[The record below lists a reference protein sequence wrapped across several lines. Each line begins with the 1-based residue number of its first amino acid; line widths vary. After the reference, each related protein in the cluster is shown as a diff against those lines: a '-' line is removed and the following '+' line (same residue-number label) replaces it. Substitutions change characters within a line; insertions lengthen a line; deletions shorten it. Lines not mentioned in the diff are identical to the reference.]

1 MENNK
6 FLCVFFRGSF
16 DAWEAYQFD
25 WNFQGSLGPNG
36 SDSLPCRRDTELPHE
51 RPVPWADVQKSFEK
65 NCFFFLSE
73 FQTLEEA
80 LLQSSISGL
89 VHYIKHCCLI
99 GLCVIPFFAT
109 KHQPKC
115 FSTVVDLSNLSI
127 LMAGKSSN
135 FAVYVWTNLDIKIFI
150 MIVNVFNS
158 TNVGS
163 SSQVH
168 TCMHMYIHACIHAY
182 IYGSIP
188 LHT

>member
-1 MENNK
+1 M
-6 FLCVFFRGSF
+6 CFFSWLIWCMGSI
-16 DAWEAYQFD
+16 YQFD

-99 GLCVIPFFAT
+99 GLCNSLFRNKTSTQVLFNGGGFVKLVDIDGRKVFEFCCVRMN
-109 KHQPKC
+109 KFGYKDIHYDCQC
-115 FSTVVDLSNLSI
+115 F
-127 LMAGKSSN
+127 
-135 FAVYVWTNLDIKIFI
+135 
-150 MIVNVFNS
+150 
-158 TNVGS
+158 
-163 SSQVH
+163 
-168 TCMHMYIHACIHAY
+168 
-182 IYGSIP
+182 
-188 LHT
+188 

>member
-16 DAWEAYQFD
+16 DAWEASINSIDIFKD
-25 WNFQGSLGPNG
+25 RLGQTDRTVFRAEEIRSFLTKDRCHG
-36 SDSLPCRRDTELPHE
+36 LTCRKALKRT
-51 RPVPWADVQKSFEK
+51 A
-65 NCFFFLSE
+65 FFLRISN
-73 FQTLEEA
+73 FGW
-80 LLQSSISGL
+80 SIASIFYSGL
-89 VHYIKHCCLI
+89 VHYRKHCCLT

-115 FSTVVDLSNLSI
+115 FSTLVDLSNSSI

-135 FAVYVWTNLDIKIFI
+135 FAVNVWTNLDIKIFI

-168 TCMHMYIHACIHAY
+168 TCMHMYIHACLHAY
-182 IYGSIP
+182 IYGYIP